1 MYNSLQNFFSSAFVR
16 SVAIVGMGGVGAQA
30 IALLFS
36 PILTRMFG
44 PDEMGALSLFISLTA
59 LGGQIGTLSYHNA
72 VPLAKSDGEMLALV
86 KLCKRGAQFFSLLC
100 VLILFFAFFFQGEFS
115 GFSGRLQ
122 DYWALPVAIYIIA
135 ECNASN
141 ALLIVKGAFRASS
154 IATVLQALFNGFFS
168 VLAGLALG
176 SAQALILA
184 NVLSHVGRYY
194 FLRKAKDGVCS
205 ALALDVEVTSL
216 RGVAQKHKGFLLY
229 RAPQEI
235 INAVA
240 ANVPILILG
249 YQYGFEIVGY
259 YGLAMRVLAVP
270 STVIG
275 QAIGPVFY
283 PKVSKA
289 IFEKRQATRLISTL
303 TIALGVV
310 GALPYGLIFFFGE
323 SIFEFVFGP
332 FWGLGGEYARWLA
345 LWCWFGLMNVA
356 AVRAIPAL
364 NLHKQ
369 FLLAEVVGLLL
380 RILVLLSGHTLGLT
394 AVHIVAF
401 LSGIGCLFNFYLIV
415 LVLVCS
421 RKAE

>member
-1 MYNSLQNFFSSAFVR
+1 MYNSLQKFFSSAFVR
-16 SVAIVGMGGVGAQA
+16 SVAIVGMGGIGAQA

-44 PDEMGALSLFISLTA
+44 PDEMGALSLFVALTA

-86 KLCKRGAQFFSLLC
+86 KLCQRGAQFFSLLSA
-100 VLILFFAFFFQGEFS
+100 LILVSVFFFQGEFS
-115 GFSGRLQ
+115 GLSGDLQ
-122 DYWALPVAIYIIA
+122 DYWALPIAIYIIA
-135 ECNASN
+135 ECNSSN

-154 IATVLQALFNGFFS
+154 IATVLQSLFNGLFS

-194 FLRKAKDGVCS
+194 VLSKARDGVCS
-205 ALALDVEVTSL
+205 ALALDGEVSSL
-216 RGVAQKHKGFLLY
+216 RSVAREHKGFLLY
-229 RAPQEI
+229 RAPQEV

-240 ANVPILILG
+240 ANIPILVLG
-249 YQYGFEIVGY
+249 YQFGVEAVGY

-275 QAIGPVFY
+275 QAVGPVFY

-289 IFEKRQATRLISTL
+289 ILEKRHATRLITTL

-310 GALPYGLIFFFGE
+310 GAIPYGLVILFGE

-332 FWGLGGEYARWLA
+332 FWAQGGEYARWLA
-345 LWCWFGLMNVA
+345 LWCWCGLMNVA
-356 AVRAIPAL
+356 AIRAIPAL

-369 FLLAEVVGLLL
+369 FLFIEVTGLLL
-380 RILVLLSGHTLGLT
+380 RVLVLLSGRMLGLT

-401 LSGIGCLFNFYLIV
+401 LSGIGCLINCFLIV
-415 LVLVCS
+415 LVLICS